1 MTEKILQTGK
11 SIRHILLG
19 LQNTR
24 TFLKVDLKCNT
35 SKGCKMELQE
45 ENTIQSQDKMQIKEF
60 HHTRSY
66 TQSQNL
72 ARLVSN
78 IDYCAVCSKCNE
90 QFTSKQS
97 CFGHVKICKGCPI
110 AELSCFICR
119 MTFSNKLLLS
129 EHVFKAHD
137 IVLQWFLD
145 KNS

>member
-1 MTEKILQTGK
+1 MIEKILQTGK

-35 SKGCKMELQE
+35 SKVCKMELQE

-72 ARLVSN
+72 ARLL
-78 IDYCAVCSKCNE
+78 I
-90 QFTSKQS
+90 
-97 CFGHVKICKGCPI
+97 
-110 AELSCFICR
+110 
-119 MTFSNKLLLS
+119 
-129 EHVFKAHD
+129 
-137 IVLQWFLD
+137 IVLCVQSVTSNSLLNKVVLD
-145 KNS
+145 L